1 MVKYWVPMMASS
13 GYVGQVNEALCA
25 ACSACV
31 GARPFGA
38 IQMNGTAVVKLQD
51 CMGYE
56 IYLGQ
61 CPNETMSLV
70 RDERERCA
78 TGRAAISL
86 RTRCALHSSL
96 ILYFIPKSLPLPP
109 YKEWTVG
116 EIVKLAL
123 WPAGFRENGEYFLK
137 STRGHFG
144 KACSIAIGNR

>member
-13 GYVGQVNEALCA
+13 GYVAQVNEALCA
-25 ACSACV
+25 ACSACM

-38 IQMNGTAVVKLQD
+38 IQVNGTAVVKLQD

-78 TGRAAISL
+78 TGRAPISS
-86 RTRCALHSSL
+86 RTRRALRFSV
-96 ILYFIPKSLPLPP
+96 IL
-109 YKEWTVG
+109 
-116 EIVKLAL
+116 
-123 WPAGFRENGEYFLK
+123 
-137 STRGHFG
+137 
-144 KACSIAIGNR
+144 